1 MDRLIGRVG
10 LRRGRREPVRVFAGD
25 AIDFWRV
32 EDVVPGR
39 RLLLHAEM
47 RVPGDAWL
55 EFVVRPLGGDD
66 TRSEL
71 AQTAFFRPGPL
82 LRRPYWYALY
92 PIHWFIFR
100 GMARGIV
107 RAAERASAAG

>member
-1 MDRLIGRVG
+1 
-10 LRRGRREPVRVFAGD
+10 VRVFAGD

-32 EDVVPGR
+32 ADVRPGR

-66 TRSEL
+66 NNSEL
-71 AQTAFFRPGPL
+71 AQTAFFRPSPL
-82 LRRPYWYALY
+82 LGRPYWYLLY

-107 RAAERASAAG
+107 RAAERASAADRPDPSP